1 MSNPSNLYAEKVF
14 SEHPVSMWALDD
26 PVDYISL
33 ISEPDRD
40 LTIWTITSGSATSG
54 VISNE
59 PFIDSFTTLIT
70 GDVPATSSGSTICIS
85 PDIINFTELDQDLKT
100 FCVGGYFYSDSPFLK
115 SISIGFEYTDT
126 ETSNIVKQ
134 VKTFI
139 TSIFNQW
146 TFISSSF
153 EIPNQNTDL
162 RIVLE
167 INYNK
172 IGAPTEQDYLFYING
187 ITLGQWSEE
196 FCSKSL
202 GITPINLPSDIPLTT
217 NRCTPADNYGLGGS
231 LGYYLIQDNTLKAR
245 NTSIPMVYGASNTT
259 VLRPNGEE
267 PSLIVP
273 GDGFLNK
280 LGQYKDYTVE
290 FWMRINS
297 DSSIPKKIFGPIAS
311 QDGLYVD
318 GPFLTLLIGDG
329 FQSHFVGEWFRPMLI
344 DIILVSNS
352 ASVLINGEEVIS
364 LSINTSNLDL
374 PNITDGLDNNQDWLG
389 FYCYDDVSQIDIDCV
404 AIYSYA
410 VPPIVAKRRW
420 VYGQGVA
427 SPESINS
434 AFNGT
439 QALIDYTFADYTANY
454 NYPDFANWSQGTFD
468 NLVTTENSLQTPAY
482 SLPQINIIGKTLDD
496 LYTDNLEVQDPLDY
510 SFITFR
516 PNTSWNLIQSSFNI
530 PELSI
535 VTEGVYSIYG
545 VFSSDDLASEEILF
559 KIYNESTGNY
569 FIIKKN
575 ADEIRYYLVYN
586 GIEEEVFT
594 TDVIVEDEKYAV
606 GVNIPVIANY
616 FGGDVLSFFT
626 NQNGLKI
633 YVAGDENDGSQFTGK
648 VYSFALSTEYN
659 TEKIKDYFEENGTVI
674 LDSHLSTGSEE
685 SQVAIALIEH
695 TGSYTVLPT
704 NLYEKF
710 FLDIGVAGYWE
721 DYLPLSYFAQFV
733 KDQEGQTYYDIDF
746 LQFNINY
753 PRPYGFIQEQ
763 ETSTWTYE
771 DLINEYSSPLQKTYS
786 ELDNSAL
793 TQWDDYQEM
802 QIKTINYDFYNTGDA
817 LVKSYVT
824 FQYVKEGANAPE
836 SYFTNSEQPL
846 KSGIIDISE
855 YPNWR
860 STRFEVVDDFLIY
873 PSKKLNFSDLAI
885 VYSLEFNNRAV
896 LTKPINIRRL
906 ELASQVFNSNSF
918 NPINTRFGIQI
929 FPYTRSGLY
938 FDYKKKNPYTIYKG
952 STPYLYLNRT
962 SGIEIRGE
970 FDSLINRGIAIPINR
985 TLSSDYSISAMQMWA
1000 RYDLDKFPSVET
1012 EIFEIDSLSSSVK
1025 FFMVATD
1032 DSGQRA
1038 RIFALDSATGVP
1050 YSNVLYYLNNSLVSD
1065 PILTVGE
1072 WASFGISFGS
1082 PLAFDSYLGSLNLT
1096 GPLVYNNVSYYQPST
1111 IEQSQGTQTRPWLG
1125 VKTDGVTDYEWNYWK
1140 NSFIWQTVLNVESTN
1155 NYGVNPSEIYN
1166 IYIGTN
1172 KIIVDDNEGL
1182 EILPD
1187 TLSVYSEVTW
1197 SLNVATPV

>member
-1 MSNPSNLYAEKVF
+1 MSNPSNLYAEKIF

-26 PVDYISL
+26 SVDYISL
-33 ISEPDRD
+33 ISETDRD
-40 LTIWTITSGSATSG
+40 LTDWSITSGSATSG

-70 GDVPATSSGSTICIS
+70 GEVPATSSGSTICIS

-115 SISIGFEYTDT
+115 SISLGFEYTDT

-146 TFISSSF
+146 TFISSTF
-153 EIPNQNTDL
+153 EIPDQNTDL

-167 INYNK
+167 INYDK
-172 IGAPTEQDYLFYING
+172 VGAPTEQDYLFYING

-196 FCSKSL
+196 FCSNSL
-202 GITPINLPSDIPLTT
+202 GVTPINLPSDIPLTT
-217 NRCTPADNYGLGGS
+217 NRCMPADNYGLGGS
-231 LGYYLIQDNTLKAR
+231 FGYYLVQDNTLKAR

-290 FWMRINS
+290 FWVRVNS
-297 DSSIPKKIFGPIAS
+297 DSSTPKKIFGPIAS
-311 QDGLYVD
+311 EDGLYVD
-318 GPFLTLLIGDG
+318 GPFLTLLIGDR
-329 FQSHFVGEWFRPMLI
+329 FQSHFIGEWFRPMLI

-352 ASVLINGEEVIS
+352 ASVLINGEEVIN
-364 LSINTSNLDL
+364 LNINTATLDL
-374 PNITDGLDNNQDWLG
+374 PNIIDSLDNNQDWLG
-389 FYCYDDVSQIDIDCV
+389 FYCYEDVSQIDIDCV

-454 NYPDFANWSQGTFD
+454 NYPDFANWGQGTFD
-468 NLVTTENSLQTPAY
+468 NLVTAENSLQTPAY

-496 LYTDNLEVQDPLDY
+496 LYTDNLEIQDPLDY

-530 PELSI
+530 PELNI

-545 VFSSDDLASEEILF
+545 VFSSDNLASEEILF

-569 FIIKKN
+569 FIIKKD

-606 GVNIPVIANY
+606 GFNIPVIANY
-616 FGGDVLSFFT
+616 FGGEVLSFFT

-633 YVAGDENDGSQFTGK
+633 YVAGDETDGSQFTGK
-648 VYSFALSTEYN
+648 VYSFALCTEYN
-659 TEKIKDYFEENGTVI
+659 TEKIKDYFEENGTII

-685 SQVAIALIEH
+685 SEVAIALIEH

-710 FLDIGVAGYWE
+710 FLDIGVSGYWE

-763 ETSTWTYE
+763 ESSAWTYE

-802 QIKTINYDFYNTGDA
+802 QIKITNYDFYNTGSA

-836 SYFTNSEQPL
+836 SYFTNFEQPL

-873 PSKKLNFSDLAI
+873 PSKRLNFSDLAI

-970 FDSLINRGIAIPINR
+970 FDSLINRGISIPINR

-1000 RYDLDKFPSVET
+1000 RYDLDKFPSIET
-1012 EIFEIDSLSSSVK
+1012 EIFEIDSLSSSIK

-1082 PLAFDSYLGSLNLT
+1082 PLAFDSYLGSFNLT
-1096 GPLVYNNVSYYQPST
+1096 GPLVYNNVSYYQPSS

-1125 VKTDGVTDYEWNYWK
+1125 VRTDGVTDYEWNYWR
-1140 NSFIWQTVLNVESTN
+1140 NNFIWQTVLDIDSTN

-1172 KIIVDDNEGL
+1172 KIIIDDNQGL
-1182 EILPD
+1182 EIIPD
-1187 TLSVYSEVTW
+1187 AISLYSEITW
-1197 SLNVATPV
+1197 SLNVTTPV